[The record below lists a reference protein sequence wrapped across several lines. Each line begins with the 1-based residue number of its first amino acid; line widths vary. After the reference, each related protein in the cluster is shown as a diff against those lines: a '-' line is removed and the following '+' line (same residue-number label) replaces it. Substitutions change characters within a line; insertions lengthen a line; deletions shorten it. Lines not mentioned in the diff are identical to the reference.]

1 MEIEAKDRIRGQMS
15 MYTIIIYIA
24 FLVFLYTTYV
34 LLNNI
39 MSIFHSIES
48 LPTGFVAGV
57 DLKMLRETFYQTTLM
72 VGFFSG
78 LTAGV
83 MGEGKLESGLKHV
96 IVFVLL
102 GYIFF
107 TKIIVF

>member
-1 MEIEAKDRIRGQMS
+1 

-24 FLVFLYTTYV
+24 FFVFLYTTYV

-39 MSIFHSIES
+39 ISIFHGIEN
-48 LPTGFVAGV
+48 LPPGIVAGV
-57 DLKMLRETFYQTTLM
+57 DLNMLRETFYQTTLI

-83 MGEGKLESGLKHV
+83 MGEGKIESGLKHV
-96 IVFVLL
+96 IIFVLL